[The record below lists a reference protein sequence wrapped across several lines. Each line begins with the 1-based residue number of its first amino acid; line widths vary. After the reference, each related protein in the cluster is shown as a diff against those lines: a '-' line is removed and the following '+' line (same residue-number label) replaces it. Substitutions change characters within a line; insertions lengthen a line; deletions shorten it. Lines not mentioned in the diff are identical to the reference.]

1 MQSYRSNFN
10 KALLARAP
18 DHYLP
23 KKALHPRSDIR
34 RIAHCGSTGTR
45 PPSFQEGLQSLD
57 FPLAAPSANL
67 SNSTSPT
74 CPQHIL
80 DSFGEKAPK
89 VLEGG
94 SCEID
99 WSPPWSPWWTRKIS
113 KFYARAPSAKRNWKK
128 YLAKLLPNPKLL
140 RIKKSNLYNIL
151 QTAKS
156 FPRYGIGSLC
166 SQNSFV
172 FV

>member
-1 MQSYRSNFN
+1 MPANSN
-10 KALLARAP
+10 KALLARSP
-18 DHYLP
+18 DYYSARSP
-23 KKALHPRSDIR
+23 ASRSDFR
-34 RIAHCGSTGTR
+34 LAHRGSAAPAHPLFR
-45 PPSFQEGLQSLD
+45 KVLKSLD

-67 SNSTSPT
+67 SNSTKPT

-94 SCEID
+94 SCEIGLESTVVSLVD
-99 WSPPWSPWWTRKIS
+99 EENIQIL
-113 KFYARAPSAKRNWKK
+113 ARAPSAKRNWKK

-140 RIKKSNLYNIL
+140 RTSKVNKAYSR
-151 QTAKS
+151 QAKS
-156 FPRYGIGSLC
+156 ISWHRSRSLC

-172 FV
+172 FI